1 MPVAQY
7 GKRPDGTE
15 KSFGYFGP
23 LKTKDKRVMTEL
35 SVGVN
40 IGGKETQI
48 PTIVPTISKADV
60 DFLLAGNEPSR
71 EIVDKAVKFALGR
84 MNSGLPLYATKEE
97 EGLYSFGKDGNV
109 VARPRKG
116 R

>member
-7 GKRPDGTE
+7 GVRPDGTE

-35 SVGVN
+35 SVGVS

-48 PTIVPTISKADV
+48 PTVTPAMSKADA
-60 DFLLAGNEPSR
+60 DWLLEGNEPTR

>member
-1 MPVAQY
+1 MPVARF
-7 GKRPDGTE
+7 GKRPDNTE
-15 KSFGYFGP
+15 KGFGYFGP

-40 IGGKETQI
+40 IGGDEVQI
-48 PTIVPTISKADV
+48 PTITPAISKDDV
-60 DFLLAGNEPSR
+60 DYLLAGNAPTR

-84 MNSGLPLYATKEE
+84 LNSGLPVYATKEE